1 MTGTILPQ
9 IKGHFTM
16 QRNANMLKNQKK
28 CVFADFISFFAEMQF
43 PVCPPNELL
52 SFGKTL

>member
-9 IKGHFTM
+9 IKGHLAM

-28 CVFADFISFFAEMQF
+28 CVFADYIGFFAKIQS
-43 PVCPPNELL
+43 PVCPPNTLL
-52 SFGKTL
+52 SFGEIL